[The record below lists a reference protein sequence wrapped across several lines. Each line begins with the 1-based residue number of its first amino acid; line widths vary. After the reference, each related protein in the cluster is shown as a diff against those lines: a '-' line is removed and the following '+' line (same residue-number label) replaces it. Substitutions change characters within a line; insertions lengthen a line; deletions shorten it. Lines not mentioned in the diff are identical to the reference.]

1 MRINIYQI
9 DSDKDN
15 NRVKFDSYRRT
26 LENGGINPAI
36 YKCVFHGDVD
46 GDLED
51 VYTLFNGCDHPGT
64 YQGHSLSVSDI
75 VEVIGDSEDIESGS
89 YFVDSIGFEKLPDF
103 DSTECAEM
111 DGLRMLM
118 IQPHRTPIVTYVKD
132 DLAALQRAVSDHC
145 EESFIEYTYP
155 FEDDCMILGN
165 EEAKLNGIM
174 PIYAYNI
181 TGSTFNIALI
191 VLSALAVIGTSV
203 LIGWVLSKVM
213 ASKGMVSK
221 PIFNLIASGAIG
233 LCLFLRFG
241 LSIELIQGL
250 FLFFVLLYA
259 SMSDLTTHTVDDF
272 VWITVFALAISSI
285 PTIGLTSMLVGGL
298 FVFIPQIALAL
309 IPPHKTL
316 GGADIK
322 LSTALAFLLGT
333 WRGIGAYM
341 VGLILAVVII
351 SIYHRR
357 KNSNTK
363 QPFALV
369 PFLSIGAMILFFV

>member
-1 MRINIYQI
+1 MQNSIISII
-9 DSDKDN
+9 DS
-15 NRVKFDSYRRT
+15 VTPT
-26 LENGGINPAI
+26 LPGIAVQNLTEST
-36 YKCVFHGDVD
+36 V
-46 GDLED
+46 
-51 VYTLFNGCDHPGT
+51 
-64 YQGHSLSVSDI
+64 QI
-75 VEVIGDSEDIESGS
+75 V
-89 YFVDSIGFEKLPDF
+89 L
-103 DSTECAEM
+103 T
-111 DGLRMLM
+111 
-118 IQPHRTPIVTYVKD
+118 
-132 DLAALQRAVSDHC
+132 
-145 EESFIEYTYP
+145 
-155 FEDDCMILGN
+155 
-165 EEAKLNGIM
+165 
-174 PIYAYNI
+174 
-181 TGSTFNIALI
+181 
-191 VLSALAVIGTSV
+191 VLSALAVIGMSV

-221 PIFNLIASGAIG
+221 PIFNLIASGATG

-241 LSIELIQGL
+241 ISVELIQGL

-298 FVFIPQIALAL
+298 FVFIPQMTLAL

-322 LSTALAFLLGT
+322 LSTALAFLLGA
-333 WRGIGAYM
+333 WRGIGAYI

-351 SIYHRR
+351 SIYHRK
-357 KNSNTK
+357 KNCNTK

>member
-1 MRINIYQI
+1 MQNLLNPIIYPI
-9 DSDKDN
+9 
-15 NRVKFDSYRRT
+15 
-26 LENGGINPAI
+26 
-36 YKCVFHGDVD
+36 
-46 GDLED
+46 
-51 VYTLFNGCDHPGT
+51 
-64 YQGHSLSVSDI
+64 
-75 VEVIGDSEDIESGS
+75 
-89 YFVDSIGFEKLPDF
+89 
-103 DSTECAEM
+103 
-111 DGLRMLM
+111 
-118 IQPHRTPIVTYVKD
+118 TP
-132 DLAALQRAVSDHC
+132 
-145 EESFIEYTYP
+145 
-155 FEDDCMILGN
+155 
-165 EEAKLNGIM
+165 IM

-285 PTIGLTSMLVGGL
+285 PTIGLTSMLAGGL

>member
-1 MRINIYQI
+1 MQNSIIPI
-9 DSDKDN
+9 
-15 NRVKFDSYRRT
+15 
-26 LENGGINPAI
+26 
-36 YKCVFHGDVD
+36 
-46 GDLED
+46 
-51 VYTLFNGCDHPGT
+51 
-64 YQGHSLSVSDI
+64 
-75 VEVIGDSEDIESGS
+75 IEP
-89 YFVDSIGFEKLPDF
+89 V
-103 DSTECAEM
+103 
-111 DGLRMLM
+111 
-118 IQPHRTPIVTYVKD
+118 TPIMPKVVVNKLTESTVQTV
-132 DLAALQRAVSDHC
+132 LA
-145 EESFIEYTYP
+145 I
-155 FEDDCMILGN
+155 
-165 EEAKLNGIM
+165 
-174 PIYAYNI
+174 
-181 TGSTFNIALI
+181 
-191 VLSALAVIGTSV
+191 LSALVLIGISV

-213 ASKGMVSK
+213 ASKGLVSK

-241 LSIELIQGL
+241 ISVELIQGL

-298 FVFIPQIALAL
+298 FVFIPQMALAL

-341 VGLILAVVII
+341 AGLILAVVII

>member
-1 MRINIYQI
+1 MQNLLNPTIYPI
-9 DSDKDN
+9 
-15 NRVKFDSYRRT
+15 
-26 LENGGINPAI
+26 
-36 YKCVFHGDVD
+36 
-46 GDLED
+46 
-51 VYTLFNGCDHPGT
+51 
-64 YQGHSLSVSDI
+64 
-75 VEVIGDSEDIESGS
+75 
-89 YFVDSIGFEKLPDF
+89 
-103 DSTECAEM
+103 
-111 DGLRMLM
+111 
-118 IQPHRTPIVTYVKD
+118 TP
-132 DLAALQRAVSDHC
+132 
-145 EESFIEYTYP
+145 
-155 FEDDCMILGN
+155 
-165 EEAKLNGIM
+165 IM
-174 PIYAYNI
+174 PIYANSI
-181 TGSTFNIALI
+181 TDSIFSIALI
-191 VLSALAVIGTSV
+191 VLSALAVIGMSV

-272 VWITVFALAISSI
+272 VWITVFALALASISTQGI
-285 PTIGLTSMLVGGL
+285 TSMTLGAL
-298 FVFIPQIALAL
+298 FVFIPQLSLAL

-322 LSTALAFLLGT
+322 LSTALAFLLGA

-351 SIYHRR
+351 SIYQR
-357 KNSNTK
+357 KKNCNTK

>member
-1 MRINIYQI
+1 MQNLLNPIIYPI
-9 DSDKDN
+9 
-15 NRVKFDSYRRT
+15 
-26 LENGGINPAI
+26 
-36 YKCVFHGDVD
+36 
-46 GDLED
+46 
-51 VYTLFNGCDHPGT
+51 
-64 YQGHSLSVSDI
+64 
-75 VEVIGDSEDIESGS
+75 
-89 YFVDSIGFEKLPDF
+89 
-103 DSTECAEM
+103 
-111 DGLRMLM
+111 
-118 IQPHRTPIVTYVKD
+118 TP
-132 DLAALQRAVSDHC
+132 
-145 EESFIEYTYP
+145 
-155 FEDDCMILGN
+155 
-165 EEAKLNGIM
+165 IM

-191 VLSALAVIGTSV
+191 VLSALAVIGMSV

-298 FVFIPQIALAL
+298 FVFIPQMALAL

-341 VGLILAVVII
+341 AGLILAVVII
-351 SIYHRR
+351 SIYHRN
-357 KNSNTK
+357 KNCNTK

>member
-1 MRINIYQI
+1 MPRHV
-9 DSDKDN
+9 KRLV
-15 NRVKFDSYRRT
+15 NR
-26 LENGGINPAI
+26 
-36 YKCVFHGDVD
+36 
-46 GDLED
+46 
-51 VYTLFNGCDHPGT
+51 
-64 YQGHSLSVSDI
+64 
-75 VEVIGDSEDIESGS
+75 SE
-89 YFVDSIGFEKLPDF
+89 L
-103 DSTECAEM
+103 
-111 DGLRMLM
+111 
-118 IQPHRTPIVTYVKD
+118 
-132 DLAALQRAVSDHC
+132 LAAQGEGRK
-145 EESFIEYTYP
+145 E
-155 FEDDCMILGN
+155 
-165 EEAKLNGIM
+165 
-174 PIYAYNI
+174 
-181 TGSTFNIALI
+181 LI
-191 VLSALAVIGTSV
+191 VQIC
-203 LIGWVLSKVM
+203 K
-213 ASKGMVSK
+213 
-221 PIFNLIASGAIG
+221 
-233 LCLFLRFG
+233 LF
-241 LSIELIQGL
+241 
-250 FLFFVLLYA
+250 
-259 SMSDLTTHTVDDF
+259 TTVDDF

>member
-1 MRINIYQI
+1 MQN
-9 DSDKDN
+9 
-15 NRVKFDSYRRT
+15 
-26 LENGGINPAI
+26 
-36 YKCVFHGDVD
+36 
-46 GDLED
+46 
-51 VYTLFNGCDHPGT
+51 
-64 YQGHSLSVSDI
+64 
-75 VEVIGDSEDIESGS
+75 
-89 YFVDSIGFEKLPDF
+89 
-103 DSTECAEM
+103 
-111 DGLRMLM
+111 M
-118 IQPHRTPIVTYVKD
+118 IKPIICPVTPIMPKVVVNKLTESTMQTL
-132 DLAALQRAVSDHC
+132 LA
-145 EESFIEYTYP
+145 I
-155 FEDDCMILGN
+155 I
-165 EEAKLNGIM
+165 
-174 PIYAYNI
+174 
-181 TGSTFNIALI
+181 
-191 VLSALAVIGTSV
+191 SALVLIGISV

-241 LSIELIQGL
+241 ISVELIQGL

-259 SMSDLTTHTVDDF
+259 SMSDMTTHTVDDF
-272 VWITVFALAISSI
+272 VWITVFALALASISTQGI
-285 PTIGLTSMLVGGL
+285 TSMTLGAL
-298 FVFIPQIALAL
+298 FVFVPQIALAL

-322 LSTALAFLLGT
+322 LSTALAFLLGA

-351 SIYHRR
+351 SIYHRK